1 MITNN
6 LLKKYEHGY
15 PCMLQDVVGRI
26 VGESE
31 NGSWGM
37 VNGIHMFTIPIFATP
52 HGTTIQTSVLYLSEI
67 TDDGMKTLLQ
77 YEADAKEKKM
87 LLYAGKYTV

>member
-6 LLKKYEHGY
+6 PLKKYEHGH

-37 VNGIHMFTIPIFATP
+37 INGIYMFSTPIFTTP
-52 HGTTIQTSVLYLSEI
+52 HGTVFKTGALQLSEI
-67 TDDGMKTLLQ
+67 TEDGMETLLQ